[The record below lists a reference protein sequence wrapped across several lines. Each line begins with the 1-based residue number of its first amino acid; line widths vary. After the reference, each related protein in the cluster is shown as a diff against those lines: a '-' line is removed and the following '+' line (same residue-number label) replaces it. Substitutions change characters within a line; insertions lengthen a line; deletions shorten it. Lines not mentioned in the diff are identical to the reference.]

1 MPWSETLCPSGG
13 PGPHSIGLRS
23 ASLHSVQPPAPAQHQ
38 VMSGAGH
45 PCPPPWNW
53 KSPPQKKFQHRVWP
67 IQFMNCYWHRSYLC
81 LVVKHYKW
89 TMGTINF
96 SESKLLESLVYISLS
111 TGFPADSELT
121 PGEILLTRITWRNY
135 ESPFIRGSS
144 ALCLFHKCLL

>member
-1 MPWSETLCPSGG
+1 MIWDTVSLRGPRTPLNWAEISESSFCPASSSSPTSGHVRG
-13 PGPHSIGLRS
+13 W
-23 ASLHSVQPPAPAQHQ
+23 ASLPSTVKLKEPPR
-38 VMSGAGH
+38 
-45 PCPPPWNW
+45 
-53 KSPPQKKFQHRVWP
+53 QKKFRHRVWP
-67 IQFMNCYWHRSYLC
+67 IQFMNCYWQRSYLC

-111 TGFPADSELT
+111 TDFPADSELT